1 MKIVIIREEIIQ
13 PDITAEELIS
23 KWKELEAIPG
33 AGGVERLLR
42 FGRKHKLIKE
52 LDELV
57 EDADAL
63 FGVWIT
69 EGLMSEA
76 FFKKHPKL
84 KYIATLGH
92 GYESFDY
99 AMTRR
104 YGVTVTNT
112 VYGAQTIAEH
122 AFALLMHTCHHIEVQ
137 DQRVR
142 EIDWSDPG
150 NAPEFCK
157 AVVPQIE
164 LYGKTVGV
172 VGLGAIGF
180 AFAKM
185 AAGFGMHV
193 ISYSRTVKRGEAYS
207 FVEQVSSLGELL
219 VRADVIS
226 LHLPEN
232 GNTHI
237 INEDTIAGMKDGVIL
252 INTARG
258 ILIDEAALAEALK
271 SGKVRAAALDVLTEE
286 PPRHGTP
293 LLTAPNCTIT
303 GHIAWLTRESRFR
316 AIDMAIDNFKNYL
329 NGAPT
334 SVINHEG
341 A

>member
-1 MKIVIIREEIIQ
+1 MKIVIIREKIIQ
-13 PDITAEELIS
+13 PDITAEELVS
-23 KWKELEAIPG
+23 QWKKLEAIPG
-33 AGGVERLLR
+33 AGDVQLQIVDTYPSME
-42 FGRKHKLIKE
+42 E
-52 LDELV
+52 LDQLV

-69 EGLMSEA
+69 KGLMNET

-137 DQRVR
+137 DRRVR

-193 ISYSRTVKRGEAYS
+193 ISYSRSVKCGEQYS
-207 FVEQVSSLGELL
+207 FVEQVGSLEELL

-232 GNTHI
+232 GNTHV
-237 INEDTIAGMKDGVIL
+237 INENTIAKMKDGVIL

-293 LLTAPNCTIT
+293 LLTAPNCIIT

-316 AIDMAIDNFKNYL
+316 AIDMSIDNFKNYL
-329 NGAPT
+329 DGKPS
-334 SVINHEG
+334 SVINDG
-341 A
+341 DK

>member
-13 PDITAEELIS
+13 PDITVEELIS

-33 AGGVERLLR
+33 AGRVQLQIMDTYPSME
-42 FGRKHKLIKE
+42 E

-122 AFALLMHTCHHIEVQ
+122 AFALLMYTCHHI
-137 DQRVR
+137 RMCRIR
-142 EIDWSDPG
+142 ES
-150 NAPEFCK
+150 
-157 AVVPQIE
+157 
-164 LYGKTVGV
+164 GKST
-172 VGLGAIGF
+172 GAIRRTHRNSARRSFRRSNYTGRRWASSDLGRSDLRLQRWQRDSACTSF
-180 AFAKM
+180 PT
-185 AAGFGMHV
+185 AA
-193 ISYSRTVKRGEAYS
+193 
-207 FVEQVSSLGELL
+207 
-219 VRADVIS
+219 
-226 LHLPEN
+226 P
-232 GNTHI
+232 
-237 INEDTIAGMKDGVIL
+237 
-252 INTARG
+252 
-258 ILIDEAALAEALK
+258 
-271 SGKVRAAALDVLTEE
+271 
-286 PPRHGTP
+286 
-293 LLTAPNCTIT
+293 
-303 GHIAWLTRESRFR
+303 
-316 AIDMAIDNFKNYL
+316 
-329 NGAPT
+329 
-334 SVINHEG
+334 
-341 A
+341 

>member
-33 AGGVERLLR
+33 AGGVQLQIVDTYPSME
-42 FGRKHKLIKE
+42 E

-172 VGLGAIGF
+172 VGTWGDRICVCEDGGGIRHARHFLQPHRE
-180 AFAKM
+180 
-185 AAGFGMHV
+185 AG
-193 ISYSRTVKRGEAYS
+193 
-207 FVEQVSSLGELL
+207 
-219 VRADVIS
+219 
-226 LHLPEN
+226 
-232 GNTHI
+232 
-237 INEDTIAGMKDGVIL
+237 
-252 INTARG
+252 RG
-258 ILIDEAALAEALK
+258 IFLCGAGEFTRGTSCE
-271 SGKVRAAALDVLTEE
+271 SGCDLPA
-286 PPRHGTP
+286 PPGERQH
-293 LLTAPNCTIT
+293 
-303 GHIAWLTRESRFR
+303 TR
-316 AIDMAIDNFKNYL
+316 YQ
-329 NGAPT
+329 
-334 SVINHEG
+334 
-341 A
+341 

>member
-13 PDITAEELIS
+13 PDITVEELIS

-33 AGGVERLLR
+33 T
-42 FGRKHKLIKE
+42 GRVQLQIVDTYPSMEE

-142 EIDWSDPG
+142 KIDWSDPG
-150 NAPEFCK
+150 NAPEFCQ
-157 AVVPQIE
+157 AVVPLIE

-219 VRADVIS
+219 ARADVIS

-232 GNTHI
+232 GNTHV
-237 INEDTIAGMKDGVIL
+237 INEETIARMKDGVIL

-271 SGKVRAAALDVLTEE
+271 SGKVRAAALDVLAEE

-329 NGAPT
+329 NGTPT

>member
-1 MKIVIIREEIIQ
+1 
-13 PDITAEELIS
+13 
-23 KWKELEAIPG
+23 
-33 AGGVERLLR
+33 
-42 FGRKHKLIKE
+42 
-52 LDELV
+52 
-57 EDADAL
+57 
-63 FGVWIT
+63 
-69 EGLMSEA
+69 MSEA

-142 EIDWSDPG
+142 KIDWSDPG

-219 VRADVIS
+219 ARADVIS

-232 GNTHI
+232 GNTHV
-237 INEDTIAGMKDGVIL
+237 INKETIARMKDGVIL

-316 AIDMAIDNFKNYL
+316 AIDMAIDNYRNYL
-329 NGAPT
+329 NGTPT

>member
-33 AGGVERLLR
+33 AGGVQLQIVDTYPSME
-42 FGRKHKLIKE
+42 E

-219 VRADVIS
+219 ARADVIS

-232 GNTHI
+232 GNTHV
-237 INEDTIAGMKDGVIL
+237 INKETIARMRDGRKGM
-252 INTARG
+252 ARG
-258 ILIDEAALAEALK
+258 RAF
-271 SGKVRAAALDVLTEE
+271 VR
-286 PPRHGTP
+286 TP
-293 LLTAPNCTIT
+293 VKA
-303 GHIAWLTRESRFR
+303 
-316 AIDMAIDNFKNYL
+316 
-329 NGAPT
+329 
-334 SVINHEG
+334 
-341 A
+341 

>member
-13 PDITAEELIS
+13 PDITEEELIS

-33 AGGVERLLR
+33 AGGVQLQIVDTYPSME
-42 FGRKHKLIKE
+42 E

-219 VRADVIS
+219 V
-226 LHLPEN
+226 
-232 GNTHI
+232 G
-237 INEDTIAGMKDGVIL
+237 G
-252 INTARG
+252 
-258 ILIDEAALAEALK
+258 
-271 SGKVRAAALDVLTEE
+271 
-286 PPRHGTP
+286 
-293 LLTAPNCTIT
+293 
-303 GHIAWLTRESRFR
+303 
-316 AIDMAIDNFKNYL
+316 
-329 NGAPT
+329 
-334 SVINHEG
+334 
-341 A
+341 

>member
-33 AGGVERLLR
+33 AGRVQLQIVDTYPSME
-42 FGRKHKLIKE
+42 E
-52 LDELV
+52 LDGLV

-104 YGVTVTNT
+104 YG

-219 VRADVIS
+219 ARADVIS

-232 GNTHI
+232 GNTHV
-237 INEDTIAGMKDGVIL
+237 INKETIARMRDGVIL

-271 SGKVRAAALDVLTEE
+271 SGKVRAAALDVLAEE

-329 NGAPT
+329 NGTPT

>member
-13 PDITAEELIS
+13 PDITEEELIS

-33 AGGVERLLR
+33 AGGVQLQIVDTYPSME
-42 FGRKHKLIKE
+42 E

-142 EIDWSDPG
+142 EIGGW
-150 NAPEFCK
+150 
-157 AVVPQIE
+157 
-164 LYGKTVGV
+164 
-172 VGLGAIGF
+172 
-180 AFAKM
+180 
-185 AAGFGMHV
+185 
-193 ISYSRTVKRGEAYS
+193 YS
-207 FVEQVSSLGELL
+207 
-219 VRADVIS
+219 
-226 LHLPEN
+226 
-232 GNTHI
+232 
-237 INEDTIAGMKDGVIL
+237 
-252 INTARG
+252 
-258 ILIDEAALAEALK
+258 
-271 SGKVRAAALDVLTEE
+271 
-286 PPRHGTP
+286 P
-293 LLTAPNCTIT
+293 L
-303 GHIAWLTRESRFR
+303 
-316 AIDMAIDNFKNYL
+316 
-329 NGAPT
+329 
-334 SVINHEG
+334 
-341 A
+341 

>member
-1 MKIVIIREEIIQ
+1 MKIVIIREKIIQ

-23 KWKELEAIPG
+23 QWKKLETIPG
-33 AGGVERLLR
+33 AGDVQLQIVDTYPSME
-42 FGRKHKLIKE
+42 E
-52 LDELV
+52 LDQLA

-69 EGLMSEA
+69 KGLMNET

-137 DQRVR
+137 DLRVR
-142 EIDWSDPG
+142 EIDWSDPE

-164 LYGKTVGV
+164 LYEKTVGV

-193 ISYSRTVKRGEAYS
+193 ISYSRSAKCGEQYS
-207 FVEQVSSLGELL
+207 FVEQVGSLEELL

-232 GNTHI
+232 GNTLV
-237 INEDTIAGMKDGVIL
+237 INENTIAKMKDGVVL

-293 LLTAPNCTIT
+293 LLTAPNCIIT

-329 NGAPT
+329 DGKPS
-334 SVINHEG
+334 SVINDG
-341 A
+341 DK